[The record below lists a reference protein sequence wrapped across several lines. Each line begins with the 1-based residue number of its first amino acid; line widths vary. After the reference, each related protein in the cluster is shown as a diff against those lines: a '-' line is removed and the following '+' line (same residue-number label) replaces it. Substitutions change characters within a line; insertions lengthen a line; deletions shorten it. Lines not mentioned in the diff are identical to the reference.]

1 MITRNSAGG
10 TLSAGFITKLQA
22 RVESPRIVFRFAT
35 DSTTNTNEA
44 VDTVE
49 TIIDVVDNSVFSD
62 NDIISIDDEW
72 MLITNATVGANQI
85 QVTRDYGIT
94 VAATHNTATD
104 IYILNEYP
112 VLNIS
117 DISVDNELGSSEA
130 VVTVSNADQSWNI
143 FLSDLT
149 NHGNQA
155 QIELKFDGLSENM
168 TVWSGVVDHT
178 EYEDD
183 SMTLS
188 IYLSQPIAK
197 LLDTTIDPRP
207 EALIMVNGPDDNPLD
222 FIWAILVD
230 EGGLD
235 STASQANKDIDYASW
250 SATQVKVGAQNIDIR
265 ARLSRSHTYRSAIQ
279 AVLYICSCWSFIT
292 HEGKIGFAYAAN
304 DAVAGDDTWTAAHI
318 LRTVDGSRI
327 AGHRIS
333 TDVEEIVN
341 DQFVSHE
348 YIYTRGK
355 WQSDIDGTIVNN
367 QDATSQNDYGVH
379 SLAEADTNIW
389 HFDVASATGGSDW
402 VEDINKDPKIFSS
415 ITTWLYGAR
424 IQPGDV
430 VDLTD
435 PDYGF
440 TNKLMKIE
448 RILSFNMTNFTLTV
462 LARA

>member
-1 MITRNSAGG
+1 MITRNSAGS
-10 TLSAGFITKLQA
+10 TLSAGFITKLQS

-72 MLITNATVGANQI
+72 MLITDADVGANQI

-130 VVTVSNADQSWNI
+130 VVTVSNADLSWNI

-183 SMTLS
+183 NMTLS

-197 LLDTTIDPRP
+197 FLDATISPRP
-207 EALIMVNGPDDNPLD
+207 DALIMVNGADTNPLD

-235 STASQANKDIDYASW
+235 SEASQANKDIDYTSW
-250 SATQVKVGAQNIDIR
+250 SATQVKVGAQNIDIS

-279 AVLYICSCWSFIT
+279 TVLYICSCWSFLT
-292 HEGKIGFAYAAN
+292 NEGKIGFAYAAN
-304 DAVAGDDTWTAAHI
+304 DAGGGDDTWTAAHI
-318 LRTVDGSRI
+318 LRTVDGNRI

-341 DQFVSHE
+341 DQFISHGYNFE
-348 YIYTRGK
+348 RGK

-379 SLAEADTNIW
+379 GLAEADTGVW
-389 HFDVASATGGSDW
+389 HDDVASATGGSDW
-402 VEDINKDPKIFSS
+402 VEDINKDPKTFSS